1 MRLGVGVY
9 VLVDVGDAVL
19 LAVGVIVDV
28 GVGVLLMVGEAV

>member
-1 MRLGVGVY
+1 MRLGDGVY